1 MKGGKTM
8 LSSNAKQ
15 LMLGAA
21 SAAILMSS
29 LSAAHADTAHQKTNI
44 NLAVASNFYG
54 VPPLNSAITDLINAF
69 MIANPKYTVTVVD
82 NGATATLESHI
93 INGNS
98 LKVDLFLA
106 ADTATPLDL
115 LTNHFRLVT
124 PYNSSFTS
132 PLYTFDYAGGILALL
147 SNTPH
152 VDLSCTT
159 GTCGYDPHVYKTVA
173 IADPSLAPFGVAAQT
188 VLTGRYDL
196 MPPLS
201 SNPLVHEYANITATY
216 NAVIAQTDPVGF
228 VALSAICSS
237 GNYPTSGTSALAYL
251 PIENGSTPGVV
262 INNYN
267 PITQAGIAIRN
278 RRTAD
283 QDTELEAFVAFLT
296 DFTTSPSPDSPMI
309 TTLKKYCY
317 SAP

>member
-8 LSSNAKQ
+8 LGSNAKQ

-29 LSAAHADTAHQKTNI
+29 VSAAHADTAHQKTNI

-54 VPPLNSAITDLINAF
+54 VPPSNSAITDLINAF

-106 ADTATPLDL
+106 ADTATPFDL

-124 PYNSSFTS
+124 PYNSSFTP